1 MAMENNKPNIFVR
14 IINNCFTIMVY
25 LIFCIFLHMLSRFL
39 YFFYMNDLASWN
51 SFVETFKYP
60 QDRWWSDLSYFTT
73 TNIIKVAL
81 ATGLVTIIGS
91 FIVQSIIRYIL
102 GF

>member
-60 QDRWWSDLSYFTT
+60 QDRWSDLSYFTT
-73 TNIIKVAL
+73 TNILKVAL
-81 ATGLVTIIGS
+81 ATGLVTVIGS
-91 FIVQSIIRYIL
+91 FIVYIIRYI
-102 GF
+102 FSF

>member
-60 QDRWWSDLSYFTT
+60 QDRWSDLSYFTT
-73 TNIIKVAL
+73 TNILKVAL
-81 ATGLVTIIGS
+81 ATGLVTVIGS
-91 FIVQSIIRYIL
+91 FIIRYIL